1 LGSEDPAHL
10 LPQLLDQII
19 GLGEIAR
26 ELREALGGNGH
37 RSEKVVEIIGQLNAS
52 EGKDGE

>member
-1 LGSEDPAHL
+1 M
-10 LPQLLDQII
+10 I

-37 RSEKVVEIIGQLNAS
+37 RSKKVAEIIRQLNAS
-52 EGKDGE
+52 EGKGSE